1 VLVLEEDRDDAVLRG
16 AQERLLD
23 ANEQAGTIRSD
34 LDPDDVL
41 LSLGFLWRID
51 PNSDWQS
58 RSSRLLDLLM
68 DGLQAGADGPRLPGP
83 NRPTMSTDAAHTLG
97 IGRPST
103 WPQRTVDI
111 STPQLRRDPHGAAP
125 SNPAAVG
132 AVAVTRCPGLRPRGF
147 GLDKQLSARP
157 LTASRP
163 TDYFPY

>member
-68 DGLQAGADGPRLPGP
+68 DGLQAGAPGP
-83 NRPTMSTDAAHTLG
+83 PSARRRT
-97 IGRPST
+97 GRP
-103 WPQRTVDI
+103 
-111 STPQLRRDPHGAAP
+111 
-125 SNPAAVG
+125 
-132 AVAVTRCPGLRPRGF
+132 
-147 GLDKQLSARP
+147 
-157 LTASRP
+157 
-163 TDYFPY
+163 